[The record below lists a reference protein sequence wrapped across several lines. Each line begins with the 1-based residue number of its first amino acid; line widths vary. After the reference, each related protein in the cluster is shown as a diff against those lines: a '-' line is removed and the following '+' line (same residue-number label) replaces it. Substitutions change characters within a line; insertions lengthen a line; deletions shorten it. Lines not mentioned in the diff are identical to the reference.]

1 MAASEMKAWRVEAHG
16 HPREVMHLR
25 VVPVPEPGP
34 GQVAIKASAVA
45 LNLPDTRLCF
55 GTYAMKP
62 QLPFTPGF
70 DVAGRI
76 IAVVVVVDVGVGVDP
91 TLVGTP
97 AIGVAGPPDGALAEV
112 ALVRAG
118 GLYELPD
125 DIPAGDA
132 AALLIPFTTGQ
143 LALHRRGRLRP
154 GETLLVHAGA
164 GGVGSAA

>member
-1 MAASEMKAWRVEAHG
+1 MKAWRVEAHG

-25 VVPVPEPGP
+25 DVPVPEPGP

-76 IAVVVVVDVGVGVDP
+76 IAVGVDVDP
-91 TLVGTP
+91 TLVGTRGDRGGR
-97 AIGVAGPPDGALAEV
+97 AARRCAGRG
-112 ALVRAG
+112 RAG
-118 GLYELPD
+118 
-125 DIPAGDA
+125 ASWRA
-132 AALLIPFTTGQ
+132 
-143 LALHRRGRLRP
+143 LRP
-154 GETLLVHAGA
+154 
-164 GGVGSAA
+164 S